1 MRLSIAT
8 KIFVVFTALVVL
20 FTGVLMFSTY
30 RTQTLYARIQ
40 RLNETAV
47 PIALL
52 LSDVQTDLKSF
63 NVVLNERDPLVLR
76 RTLQMTQLVYFL
88 PDRFTQTLEHAR
100 QLAGQANLEEM
111 IAEDEAGGL
120 DAAAAATLEARLAIL
135 HTGAL
140 EFTRQSSR
148 FTRLVLDDKPRPD
161 PAQYSQNI
169 RDLQANL
176 GEQAR
181 TLDREITALRGE
193 LRTRTDEA
201 LARANDRQRSSLYAL
216 GALSV
221 VALLVA
227 VALLIAV
234 LVTVRPLSTLTAA
247 ARRIGAGDYRPIEG
261 ILERRRGSDEITLL
275 TREFNA
281 MADSLTERDARLR
294 EQHERL
300 LKSERMATVG
310 RMTSLITHELR
321 NPLSSI
327 NLNSEML
334 QEALLE
340 RGIAADDAEVVPL
353 LETIV
358 AEVDRLRE
366 ITEEYLIYAR
376 LPTPNLEPNDL
387 VDIAE
392 SLVDFHQFE
401 WSQTGVQVEL
411 EHNADAIK
419 LRLDANQLRQA
430 LLNLLRNAVEA
441 SAPGMQVQLRLRSDE
456 SHAIIEVEDHG
467 AGISPEE
474 RAHIF
479 EPFFTTKIQGTGLG
493 LAMTQQIIEEHRGQ
507 IDLRSE
513 EGHGTIFVI
522 RLPLEDGLD
531 SARTARTSRPASS
544 S

>member
-8 KIFVVFTALVVL
+8 KIFLVFTALVVL

-47 PIALL
+47 PVSLL

-88 PDRFTQTLEHAR
+88 PDRFTQTLERAR
-100 QLAGQANLEEM
+100 ELAGQANLEEM
-111 IAEDEAGGL
+111 IAADDVEQAGRP
-120 DAAAAATLEARLAIL
+120 DSTSLERRLAGL
-135 HTGAL
+135 HAQAL
-140 EFTRQSSR
+140 DFARQSAQ
-148 FTRLVLDDKPRPD
+148 FTRLVLDDKPRPE
-161 PAQYSQNI
+161 PQSYAKKI

-176 GEQAR
+176 GRQAR
-181 TLDREITALRGE
+181 ILDSEITALRGD
-193 LRTRTDEA
+193 LRARTDQA
-201 LARANDRQRSSLYAL
+201 LSRANDRQRSSLYAL
-216 GALSV
+216 GGLSLL
-221 VALLVA
+221 ALLVA
-227 VALLIAV
+227 LGLLIAV
-234 LVTVRPLSTLTAA
+234 ILTVRPLSTLTDA
-247 ARRIGAGDYRPIEG
+247 ARRIGEGDYRPIEG
-261 ILERRRGSDEITLL
+261 VLERRRGHDEITLL

-281 MADSLTERDARLR
+281 MAESLAERDARLR

-334 QEALLE
+334 QETLVE
-340 RGIAADDAEVVPL
+340 RGITADDDEVMPL

-358 AEVDRLRE
+358 DEVDRLRE

-392 SLVDFHQFE
+392 SLIDFHHFE
-401 WSQTGVQVEL
+401 WAQTGVHV
-411 EHNADAIK
+411 
-419 LRLDANQLRQA
+419 RLDSAEPRLQTRVDANQMRQA

-441 SAPGMQVQLRLRSDE
+441 SESGSEVSVRLST
-456 SHAIIEVEDHG
+456 SLNAAIIEIQDHG
-467 AGISPEE
+467 PGISDDAS
-474 RAHIF
+474 AHIF
-479 EPFFTTKIQGTGLG
+479 EPFFTTKIHGTGLG
-493 LAMTQQIIEEHRGQ
+493 LAMTQQIIEEHRGHIELQ
-507 IDLRSE
+507 SQ
-513 EGHGTIFVI
+513 EGHGSTFVI
-522 RLPLEDGLD
+522 KLPLEDGLEA
-531 SARTARTSRPASS
+531 ARAT
-544 S
+544 

>member
-47 PIALL
+47 PITLL

-120 DAAAAATLEARLAIL
+120 DAAAAATLETRLAIL

-140 EFTRQSSR
+140 DFTRQSAQ

-161 PAQYSQNI
+161 PAQYAQNI

-201 LARANDRQRSSLYAL
+201 LARLYAL

-227 VALLIAV
+227 LALLIAV
-234 LVTVRPLSTLTAA
+234 LLTVRPLSTLTAA
-247 ARRIGAGDYRPIEG
+247 ARRIGTGDYRPIEG
-261 ILERRRGSDEITLL
+261 ILERRRGADEITLL

-281 MADSLTERDARLR
+281 MAKNLTERDARLR

-353 LETIV
+353 LET
-358 AEVDRLRE
+358 
-366 ITEEYLIYAR
+366 
-376 LPTPNLEPNDL
+376 
-387 VDIAE
+387 
-392 SLVDFHQFE
+392 
-401 WSQTGVQVEL
+401 
-411 EHNADAIK
+411 
-419 LRLDANQLRQA
+419 
-430 LLNLLRNAVEA
+430 
-441 SAPGMQVQLRLRSDE
+441 
-456 SHAIIEVEDHG
+456 
-467 AGISPEE
+467 
-474 RAHIF
+474 
-479 EPFFTTKIQGTGLG
+479 
-493 LAMTQQIIEEHRGQ
+493 
-507 IDLRSE
+507 
-513 EGHGTIFVI
+513 
-522 RLPLEDGLD
+522 
-531 SARTARTSRPASS
+531 
-544 S
+544 